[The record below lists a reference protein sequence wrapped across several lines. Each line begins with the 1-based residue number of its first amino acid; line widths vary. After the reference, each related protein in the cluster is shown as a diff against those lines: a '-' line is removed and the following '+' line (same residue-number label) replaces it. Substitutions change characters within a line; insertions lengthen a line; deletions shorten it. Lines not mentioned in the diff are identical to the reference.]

1 MKQASAA
8 IIIGLAFLLG
18 LAFSAAVDQWLGSS
32 APQATF
38 LIPESGK

>member
-1 MKQASAA
+1 MREAA
-8 IIIGLAFLLG
+8 ATIVIVIAFLLG
-18 LAFSAAVDQWLGSS
+18 LAFSAAVDQWLGSP